1 MKKTIE
7 PIWAGLA
14 TFVAYLYT
22 VWAMQHFYADITK
35 GGGAGVMAFYI
46 ISLFAFPLILAVALL
61 FVGGLLSLSQN
72 VQYRAIVIVACTAAF
87 FLLHGAL
94 GPIALFIGAAFS
106 CYMYVRTK
114 RTWED
119 QEELAR
125 FE

>member
-1 MKKTIE
+1 MKISIE

-35 GGGAGVMAFYI
+35 GGGAGAMAFYI
-46 ISLFAFPLILAVALL
+46 ISLFVFPVILAVALL
-61 FVGGLLSLSQN
+61 LVGGILSLAKN
-72 VQYRAIVIVACTAAF
+72 VQYRAIVIVVCTATF
-87 FLLHGAL
+87 FFLHGAL
-94 GPIALFIGAAFS
+94 GPIALLIGAAFS
-106 CYMYVRTK
+106 CYMYVQTK
-114 RTWED
+114 RTRED